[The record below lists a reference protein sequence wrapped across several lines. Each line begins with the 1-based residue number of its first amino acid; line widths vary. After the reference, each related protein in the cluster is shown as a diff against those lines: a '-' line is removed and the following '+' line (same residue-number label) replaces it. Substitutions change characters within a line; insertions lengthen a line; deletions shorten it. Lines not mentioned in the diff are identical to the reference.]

1 MRERQE
7 EQIWRKLHRR
17 QTVVLVSFLLL
28 WVLILG
34 RLAQIQLFRRSRY
47 VRIAERQ
54 YTSIIKVEADR
65 GLIRDR
71 SGRPL
76 VLNRTTFSLAAD
88 PKVVEQPSETAAEVS
103 KIVRISRTRLLRALT
118 QKNTRFVWL
127 AHGLTRQQ
135 ASRLRALEIPGLR
148 IVRGTRRAYPH
159 GSLASQVLGF
169 VGRDFRGL
177 SGIELAFDAELRGK
191 PGLAYLQR
199 DARRGSYLEVS
210 YPSREAKAGN
220 DVVLTLDY
228 TIQEIVEEE
237 LERTVEQYRAK
248 DGTVV
253 VVRPSTGEIVAV
265 ASMPSFDPSRAERFA
280 PERWKVRAITD
291 TYEPGSTF
299 KLITMSAVLRTGLRR
314 PDDVI
319 DCRGGRMLYRGKWF
333 RDTRPHGRLS
343 VEQVFEVS
351 SNVGTAQLGLELK
364 PVDLYAMAR
373 DYGLGTKTGI
383 ELTGEAEGFLKHP
396 SRWSGLTPAMMAIG
410 YEVAVTPLQM
420 AMAYAAVAN
429 DGILMKPH
437 IVREVRDHS
446 GHVLKKT
453 KPEAVRR
460 VLTEAEVAE
469 LKQMLRGVV
478 ERGTGRNAAIPGV
491 AVFGKT
497 GTAQKFDPKIGRY
510 VSSRHVASFIG
521 FCESPRDTLLVAVL
535 IDEPKGAYYGGS
547 VAAPTFRRILKR
559 VLRVGEDWQPPT
571 HIVKVGREEQGAQRD
586 TTRTSTPAP
595 KTVVLPDVT
604 NRRVD
609 VAERLLR
616 EIGLKVETQEKGMLV
631 ARQEPAAGRTV
642 PVGTQV
648 RLTLYSPSGN
658 GGITVAMPDL
668 VGRSLR
674 EAIGLL
680 ASRGLTA
687 EVVGSG
693 TVVAQEPEA
702 GRAVERGHRCRLRCS
717 PRKPVV
723 AGVPSTN

>member
-1 MRERQE
+1 M
-7 EQIWRKLHRR
+7 
-17 QTVVLVSFLLL
+17 
-28 WVLILG
+28 
-34 RLAQIQLFRRSRY
+34 
-47 VRIAERQ
+47 RIAERQ

-88 PKVVEQPSETAAEVS
+88 PKVVKQPSETAAAVS
-103 KIVRISRTRLLRALT
+103 RIVGISRGRLLRALT

-159 GSLASQVLGF
+159 GNLASQVLGF

-177 SGIELAFDAELRGK
+177 SGIELAYDADLRGK

-199 DARRGSYLEVS
+199 DARRGSYLEVN
-210 YPSREAKAGN
+210 YPSREARPGN

-237 LERTVEQYRAK
+237 LQRTVEEHRAK
-248 DGTVV
+248 DGTVI

-265 ASMPSFDPSRAERFA
+265 ASMPSYDPAHAERFP

-319 DCRGGRMLYRGKWF
+319 DCRGGRMRYRGKWF
-333 RDTRPHGRLS
+333 RDTRPHGKLS

-364 PVDLYAMAR
+364 PLDLYAMAR
-373 DYGLGTKTGI
+373 DYGLGTRTGI
-383 ELTGEAEGFLKHP
+383 ELPGEAEGFLKHP
-396 SRWSGLTPAMMAIG
+396 TRWSGLTQAMMAIG

-429 DGILMKPH
+429 DGILMKPRL
-437 IVREVRDHS
+437 VREVRDHD
-446 GHVLKKT
+446 GHVLRKS
-453 KPEAVRR
+453 KPEPVRR

-491 AVFGKT
+491 AIFGKT
-497 GTAQKFDPKIGRY
+497 GTAQKFDPKLGRY

-521 FCESPRDTLLVAVL
+521 FCESPRDTLLVAVV

-559 VLRVGEDWQPPT
+559 ALRLGDGWQPPVRMVRAGT
-571 HIVKVGREEQGAQRD
+571 EGSAARQD
-586 TTRTSTPAP
+586 TARTSTPAV
-595 KTVVLPDVT
+595 KVVVLPDVT

-616 EIGLKVETQEKGMLV
+616 EIGLKVETLEKGMLV
-631 ARQEPAAGRTV
+631 ARQEPAGGRKV
-642 PVGTQV
+642 AVGSEV

-658 GGITVAMPDL
+658 GGVTVAMPDL

-693 TVVAQEPEA
+693 LVVAQEPEP
-702 GRAVERGHRCRLRCS
+702 GKAVERGHRCRLRCA
-717 PRKPVV
+717 PRKPAVV
-723 AGVPSTN
+723 GVPSTN